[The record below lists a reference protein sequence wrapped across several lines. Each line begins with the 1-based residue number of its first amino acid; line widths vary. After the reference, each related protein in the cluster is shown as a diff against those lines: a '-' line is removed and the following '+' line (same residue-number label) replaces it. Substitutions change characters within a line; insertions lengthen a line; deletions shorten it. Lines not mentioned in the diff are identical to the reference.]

1 MASVLMVIVVLF
13 FLCHS
18 SRIIVNFYEAL
29 QVSTIN
35 MFWGYFIFFPNLF
48 TIPQEFMVLVMTS
61 YFF

>member
-29 QVSTIN
+29 QVSTNN
-35 MFWGYFIFFPNLF
+35 MFWGYFIFSQ
-48 TIPQEFMVLVMTS
+48 I
-61 YFF
+61 YFSAPVC